1 MLNQIILVGR
11 VQDIKQEQKKVI
23 ATLSVPQSFKNISG
37 EYEVNIIDVSIYGTI
52 AETTQEYAKKGDLI
66 GVKGRLQRLEKDKT
80 LEVIAERVTFL
91 STRKEDEE

>member
-11 VQDIKQEQKKVI
+11 VQDIKQEQKKVV
-23 ATLSVPQSFKNISG
+23 ATLAIPQSFKNING

-52 AETTQEYAKKGDLI
+52 AETTQEYVKKGDLI

>member
-52 AETTQEYAKKGDLI
+52 AETTQEYVKKGDLI
-66 GVKGRLQRLEKDKT
+66 GVRGRLQRLEKNKK
-80 LEVIAERVTFL
+80 LEVIAEKVTFL
-91 STRKEDEE
+91 STKKEDEE

>member
-11 VQDIKQEQKKVI
+11 VQDIKQEQKKVV
-23 ATLSVPQSFKNISG
+23 ATLAIPQSFKNING

>member
-11 VQDIKQEQKKVI
+11 VQDIKQEQKKVV

-37 EYEVNIIDVSIYGTI
+37 EYAVNIIDVSIYGII
-52 AETTQEYAKKGDLI
+52 AETTQEYVKKGDLI
-66 GVKGRLQRLEKDKT
+66 GVKGRLQRLEKDKA
-80 LEVIAERVTFL
+80 LEVIAEKVTFL